1 MNNFIPKQP
10 KSEPFSIRIDKK
22 KMAELQKLAT
32 SYHLSCSAFI
42 NQCIDFALAH
52 LSTPKE

>member
-10 KSEPFSIRIDKK
+10 KAEPFTIRIDKK
-22 KMAELQKLAT
+22 KMVELQKLAT
-32 SYHLSCSAFI
+32 SHHLSCNAFI
-42 NQCIDFALAH
+42 NQCIDFAIAH